1 MIKVQVKRRSAA
13 NRSIVSFR
21 VTGHAQYDEPGK
33 DIVCSAV
40 SAVTVGTVNAIE
52 ALTSVVPVSK
62 VRSGLL
68 DVRIPDKGISETV
81 GERIQLLLE
90 GMVVMLNSIE
100 ETYGTYISIQISYS
114 EGG

>member
-1 MIKVQVKRRSAA
+1 MIQVRVKRRSATDS
-13 NRSIVSFR
+13 SIVSFR

-52 ALTSVVPVSK
+52 ALTGVVPDAQ
-62 VRSGLL
+62 VRSGYL
-68 DVRIPDKGISETV
+68 DVRVPGKGMDGVKE
-81 GERIQLLLE
+81 ERVQLLLE
-90 GMVVMLNSIE
+90 GMIVMLQSIE
-100 ETYGTYISIQISYS
+100 ETYGSYIKLQTSYS